1 MIVTCEGC
9 QTRFQLDDERIPS
22 QGVRVRCS
30 CCRHGFFVAPVAKG
44 PCLET
49 STDALDA
56 PAEEDVG
63 SVALSEHFDRAVE
76 EDRADVLARESP
88 PIRGEI
94 SEVGAEWAGFDSAS
108 SDPLAAAAES
118 PHPVRAEALSDVPEV
133 PSAPPRP
140 LHRIAVRRTPGVDDT
155 SSGRLSR
162 ASLWQVPRPARLG
175 RTASLVGWT
184 LTLGLVALGLL
195 WEIRGSLAG

>member
-22 QGVRVRCS
+22 EGVRVRCS
-30 CCRHGFFVAPVAKG
+30 CCRHGFFVAPVANG
-44 PCLET
+44 PCLEA

-76 EDRADVLARESP
+76 EDRAGVLARESP
-88 PIRGEI
+88 SIREEM
-94 SEVGAEWAGFDSAS
+94 SDLGAEWAGFDSAS
-108 SDPLAAAAES
+108 SEPQAAAAES
-118 PHPVRAEALSDVPEV
+118 PHPVRAEALSDVPEA

-140 LHRIAVRRTPGVDDT
+140 LPRISVRRTPGVDDT
-155 SSGRLSR
+155 SSVQLPR
-162 ASLWQVPRPARLG
+162 ASLWQVPRPPRLG
-175 RTASLVGWT
+175 RTASLIGWT
-184 LTLGLVALGLL
+184 LTLALCVLGLL